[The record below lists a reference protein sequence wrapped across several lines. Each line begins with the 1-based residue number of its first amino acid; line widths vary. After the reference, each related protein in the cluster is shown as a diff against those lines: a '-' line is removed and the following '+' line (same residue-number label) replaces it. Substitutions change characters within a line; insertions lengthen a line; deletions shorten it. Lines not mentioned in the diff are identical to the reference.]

1 MKEPAIIEKDQ
12 QITVNFVNNNYVK
25 LAFTNLTDFKIFKNF
40 LDNIKLGKILVFYM
54 HQTDNI
60 NNDFFNFIFK
70 ILMEELKENILKT
83 LIKKAKLKEI
93 NKDTIIF

>member
-12 QITVNFVNNNYVK
+12 QITVYFVNNNYAK

-40 LDNIKLGKILVFYM
+40 LDNIKFGKILVFYM

-60 NNDFFNFIFK
+60 NNDFINFIFK
-70 ILMEELKENILKT
+70 VLMEELKEHILKT
-83 LIKKAKLKEI
+83 LIKNAKLR
-93 NKDTIIF
+93 N